1 MIQENIMMHYVQ
13 MRCLFYM
20 YDSVPNLLN
29 PDIAST
35 RGRTRAYMP
44 NQTPLQTP
52 PSLSRFSK
60 SS

>member
-1 MIQENIMMHYVQ
+1 MIQENIIMHYVQ

-20 YDSVPNLLN
+20 YDSVTN

-35 RGRTRAYMP
+35 RGRACAYLP

-52 PSLSRFSK
+52 PSLNRFSK